1 MPLSPAFYQLEVF
14 QTTLLLPAA
23 DGSPEH
29 RQTPCR
35 RRDKALETGR
45 KRGVPRSPS
54 DNRRRPEAGRRDP
67 TMPRFSGRARRRD
80 GGLGGSVLGES
91 VVERFAHRNM
101 HAASGF
107 DEAKTRI
114 EPPGGD
120 C

>member
-91 VVERFAHRNM
+91 VLGESVVERFAHRNM

-107 DEAKTRI
+107 DEA
-114 EPPGGD
+114 
-120 C
+120 